1 MIRGL
6 GGRGE
11 LPQQDARFESV
22 EAPTT
27 SARWPVLPLV
37 LITLGLAIL
46 AAPSSV
52 EGPVLLPISPG
63 HAISRLD
70 AVALVPLIVGTLGVY
85 AGLWRRRARAYQLA
99 AQSPGQFALAIFAG
113 GFGLGLLIASAFSTF
128 FWWWAIGAVLFSVVL
143 VAAVLLVV
151 RR

>member
-1 MIRGL
+1 
-6 GGRGE
+6 
-11 LPQQDARFESV
+11 V
-22 EAPTT
+22 
-27 SARWPVLPLV
+27 RWPLLPLV
-37 LITLGLAIL
+37 LITLGLALL

-70 AVALVPLIVGTLGVY
+70 AVALVPLMAGMLGLY
-85 AGLWRRRARAYQLA
+85 AGLWRRRVRVYQHA
-99 AQSPGQFALAIFAG
+99 AQSPGSFALAVFVG

-128 FWWWAIGAVLFSVVL
+128 FWWWAVGALLFAIVLFGAVLL
-143 VAAVLLVV
+143 AV